1 MAKLQ
6 VFDFDETLFRVP
18 SYVCKE
24 ATGLTPYEWFD
35 SAKSLDPAFNIRGIE
50 NVILK
55 TRETSSINVLITHR
69 VLETRDAVLDV
80 LSSRNIR
87 FDKLYFLGREGKK
100 VDKVIE
106 LLRDDEDIDELT
118 IYEDSLYQI
127 IEYTSGLRDYGFDG
141 NVNFVFVDKNKLIE
155 FDMATAREL
164 EDYSNITRLNII

>member
-6 VFDFDETLFRVP
+6 IFDFDETLFRVP
-18 SYVCKE
+18 GYVCKE

-35 SAKSLDPAFNIRGIE
+35 SPKSLDLSFNLHGIE
-50 NVILK
+50 NVIAR
-55 TRETSSINVLITHR
+55 TRETGAINVLITHR
-69 VLETRDAVLDV
+69 VVETRDAVIDV
-80 LSSRNIR
+80 LSTKNIR
-87 FDKLYFLGREGKK
+87 FDKLYFLGRAGQK

-106 LLRDDEDIDELT
+106 LLREDEEIDEIV

-141 NVNFVFVDKNKLIE
+141 NVNFVFVDKNKIIE

>member
-6 VFDFDETLFRVP
+6 IFDFDETLFRVP
-18 SYVCKE
+18 GYVCKE
-24 ATGLTPYEWFD
+24 AAGLTPYEWFD
-35 SAKSLDPAFNIRGIE
+35 SPKSLDSSFNIRGIE
-50 NVILK
+50 SVISR
-55 TRETSSINVLITHR
+55 TRDKSSMNILITHR
-69 VLETRDAVLDV
+69 VVETRDAVIDV
-80 LSSRNIR
+80 LSTQNVR

-106 LLRDDEDIDELT
+106 LLRADDEIDQLV

>member
-35 SAKSLDPAFNIRGIE
+35 SEKSLDQSFNIKGIE
-50 NVILK
+50 NVILR
-55 TRETSSINVLITHR
+55 TRDTAAINILITHR
-69 VLETRDAVLDV
+69 VVETRDAVIDV
-80 LSSRNIR
+80 LSSKNIR
-87 FDKLYFLGREGKK
+87 FDKLYFLGRSGKK
-100 VDKVIE
+100 VDVLISR
-106 LLRDDEDIDELT
+106 LREDDEIDELV

-127 IEYTSGLRDYGFDG
+127 IEYTSGLRDYGFVE
-141 NVNFVFVDKNKLIE
+141 NVKFVFVDKNKIIE
-155 FDMATAREL
+155 FDMTTAREI

>member
-24 ATGLTPYEWFD
+24 AAGLTPHEWFD
-35 SAKSLDPAFNIRGIE
+35 SEQSLDQSFNIRGID
-50 NVILK
+50 NVISK
-55 TRETSSINVLITHR
+55 TRDTLAINVLITHR
-69 VLETRDAVLDV
+69 VIETRAAVLDV
-80 LSSRNIR
+80 LSTQNIR
-87 FDKLYFLGREGKK
+87 FDKLHFLGRAGKK

-106 LLRDDEDIDELT
+106 MLRDNEDIDELL

-127 IEYTSGLRDYGFDG
+127 IEYTSGLRDYGFTG
-141 NVNFVFVDKNKLIE
+141 NVNFIFVDKNKIIE

>member
-6 VFDFDETLFRVP
+6 IFDFDETLFRVP

-24 ATGLTPYEWFD
+24 ASGLTPYEWFD
-35 SAKSLDPAFNIRGIE
+35 SAKSLDLSFNIRGIE
-50 NVILK
+50 NVISK
-55 TRETSSINVLITHR
+55 TKDKSAMNILITHR
-69 VLETRDAVLDV
+69 VIETRAAVLDV
-80 LSSRNIR
+80 LSTQNIR

-106 LLRDDEDIDELT
+106 LLRADEEIDEVV

-164 EDYSNITRLNII
+164 EDFSTVNRLNII